1 MLEFRDNEIDRLNKE
16 CAEHK
21 KSLERCSTEA
31 VRAVQCLKDED
42 AVMQVRGQ
50 LDDEAQVVEAF
61 SILGECEGK
70 LVKHLEA
77 LIGEKN
83 EIALESANEVK
94 GGKDLALE
102 NLVSIFFKT
111 NCLFY
116 SERFCWHTSPHCHIY
131 AYLYTYT

>member
-31 VRAVQCLKDED
+31 ERAVQCLKDED

-50 LDDEAQVVEAF
+50 LDDEAQVLEAF

-77 LIGEKN
+77 LIGEKMRLHWRVLMKLRGRR
-83 EIALESANEVK
+83 IWRLR
-94 GGKDLALE
+94 
-102 NLVSIFFKT
+102 T
-111 NCLFY
+111 
-116 SERFCWHTSPHCHIY
+116 
-131 AYLYTYT
+131 